1 MIDIEVKNL
10 TTCFRTVKGDVTA
23 VDDVSFSLKK
33 GETLC
38 IVGESGCGKSVSAL
52 SIMGLLS
59 PSGYVKSGSA
69 IFQDNNLLSMSSNQ
83 LEKLRGNRISMI
95 FQDPGSSLNPVM
107 RIGDQV
113 SEIFRIH
120 LNMSKSQSLEKALE
134 MLKQVEISDPESRML
149 AYPHE
154 LSGGMAQRVMI
165 AMALACK
172 PDILIA
178 DEPTTALDVTIQS
191 QILNLMIQMQ
201 SITKT
206 AILLITHDLGV
217 VAEIADYVLVMYCGQ
232 VVEYGNVKTVFKN
245 PVHPYTKALMKSIP
259 VIGEKAKKLD
269 AIPGRVPSLDFLPL
283 GCRFEK
289 RCTEKNVHITS
300 DCEKRIPPIFDLNNN
315 IQIFVFLLIYMVV
328 RKKSHK
334 LTKRKTS
341 RKLTTRKFSKKQT
354 KTSQKPKLSF
364 FWTELSFAGVQSSVS
379 H

>member
-1 MIDIEVKNL
+1 MSTHPIQLEVKNL
-10 TTCFRTVKGDVTA
+10 TTCFRTSTGNVTA

-33 GETLC
+33 SETLC

-52 SIMGLLS
+52 SIMGLL
-59 PSGYVKSGSA
+59 PPAGYVKSGSA
-69 IFQDNNLLSMSSNQ
+69 NFQNNNLLSMSSNQ
-83 LEKLRGNRISMI
+83 LERLRGDRISMI

-120 LNMSKSQSLEKALE
+120 LNMSKSQSKEKALE
-134 MLKQVEISDPESRML
+134 MLKQVEIPDPESRML

-206 AILLITHDLGV
+206 AI
-217 VAEIADYVLVMYCGQ
+217 
-232 VVEYGNVKTVFKN
+232 
-245 PVHPYTKALMKSIP
+245 
-259 VIGEKAKKLD
+259 
-269 AIPGRVPSLDFLPL
+269 
-283 GCRFEK
+283 
-289 RCTEKNVHITS
+289 
-300 DCEKRIPPIFDLNNN
+300 
-315 IQIFVFLLIYMVV
+315 
-328 RKKSHK
+328 
-334 LTKRKTS
+334 
-341 RKLTTRKFSKKQT
+341 
-354 KTSQKPKLSF
+354 
-364 FWTELSFAGVQSSVS
+364 
-379 H
+379 

>member
-1 MIDIEVKNL
+1 MSTHSIQLEVKNL
-10 TTCFRTVKGDVTA
+10 TTCFRTSTGNVTV

-52 SIMGLLS
+52 SIMGLLP
-59 PSGYVKSGSA
+59 PSGYVKYGSA
-69 IFQDNNLLSMSSNQ
+69 NFQNNNLLSMSSNQ
-83 LEKLRGNRISMI
+83 LEKLRGDRISMI

-120 LNMSKSQSLEKALE
+120 LNMSKSQSKEKALE
-134 MLKQVEISDPESRML
+134 MLKQVEIPDPESRML
-149 AYPHE
+149 TYPHE

-217 VAEIADYVLVMYCGQ
+217 VAEMADYVLVMYCGQ
-232 VVEYGNVKTVFKN
+232 VVEYGNVKTVFNN

-269 AIPGRVPSLDFLPL
+269 AIPGRVPSLDLLPS

-289 RCTEKNVHITS
+289 RCAEKNVHIIS
-300 DCEKRIPPIFDLNNN
+300 DCEKRIPPIFNLNNN
-315 IQIFVFLLIYMVV
+315 HGSRCWL
-328 RKKSHK
+328 
-334 LTKRKTS
+334 KREHNEKIS
-341 RKLTTRKFSKKQT
+341 
-354 KTSQKPKLSF
+354 
-364 FWTELSFAGVQSSVS
+364 
-379 H
+379 

>member
-1 MIDIEVKNL
+1 MSIRPVQLEVKNL
-10 TTCFRTVKGDVTA
+10 TTCFRTSTGNVTA
-23 VDDVSFSLKK
+23 VDDISFSLKK

-52 SIMGLLS
+52 SIMGLL
-59 PSGYVKSGSA
+59 PPAGYVKSGSA
-69 IFQDNNLLSMSSNQ
+69 NFQNNNLLSMSSNH
-83 LEKLRGNRISMI
+83 LERLRGDRISMI

-120 LNMSKSQSLEKALE
+120 LNMSKSQSKEKALE
-134 MLKQVEISDPESRML
+134 MLNQVEIPDPESRML
-149 AYPHE
+149 TYPHE

-217 VAEIADYVLVMYCGQ
+217 VAEMADYVLVMYCGQ
-232 VVEYGNVKTVFKN
+232 VVEYGNVKTVFNN

-269 AIPGRVPSLDFLPL
+269 AIPGRVPSLDLLPS

-289 RCTEKNVHITS
+289 RCTEQNVHIAS
-300 DCEKRIPPIFDLNNN
+300 DCQKRIPPIFNLNNN
-315 IQIFVFLLIYMVV
+315 HGSRCWL
-328 RKKSHK
+328 
-334 LTKRKTS
+334 KREHNEKIS
-341 RKLTTRKFSKKQT
+341 
-354 KTSQKPKLSF
+354 
-364 FWTELSFAGVQSSVS
+364 
-379 H
+379 

>member
-1 MIDIEVKNL
+1 MSTHPIQLEVKNL
-10 TTCFRTVKGDVTA
+10 TTCFRTSTGKVTA
-23 VDDVSFSLKK
+23 VDDISFSLKK

-52 SIMGLLS
+52 SIMGLLP

-69 IFQDNNLLSMSSNQ
+69 NFQNNNLLSMSSNQ
-83 LEKLRGNRISMI
+83 LERLRGDRISMI

-120 LNMSKSQSLEKALE
+120 LNMSKSQSKEKALE
-134 MLKQVEISDPESRML
+134 MLKQVEIPDPESRML

-217 VAEIADYVLVMYCGQ
+217 VAEIADYVYAVPIQ
-232 VVEYGNVKTVFKN
+232 AVTIREDTAAVPDE
-245 PVHPYTKALMKSIP
+245 TKKK
-259 VIGEKAKKLD
+259 EK
-269 AIPGRVPSLDFLPL
+269 V
-283 GCRFEK
+283 
-289 RCTEKNVHITS
+289 
-300 DCEKRIPPIFDLNNN
+300 EKRIRTREKEN
-315 IQIFVFLLIYMVV
+315 
-328 RKKSHK
+328 
-334 LTKRKTS
+334 KRS
-341 RKLTTRKFSKKQT
+341 R
-354 KTSQKPKLSF
+354 
-364 FWTELSFAGVQSSVS
+364 
-379 H
+379 

>member
-1 MIDIEVKNL
+1 
-10 TTCFRTVKGDVTA
+10 
-23 VDDVSFSLKK
+23 
-33 GETLC
+33 
-38 IVGESGCGKSVSAL
+38 
-52 SIMGLLS
+52 
-59 PSGYVKSGSA
+59 VKSGSA
-69 IFQDNNLLSMSSNQ
+69 NFQNNNLLSMSSNQ
-83 LEKLRGNRISMI
+83 LERLRGDRISMI

-232 VVEYGNVKTVFKN
+232 VVEYGNVKTVFNN

-315 IQIFVFLLIYMVV
+315 HGSRCWL
-328 RKKSHK
+328 
-334 LTKRKTS
+334 KREHNEKIS
-341 RKLTTRKFSKKQT
+341 
-354 KTSQKPKLSF
+354 
-364 FWTELSFAGVQSSVS
+364 
-379 H
+379 

>member
-1 MIDIEVKNL
+1 MSTHQIQLEVKNL
-10 TTCFRTVKGDVTA
+10 TTCFRTSKGNVTA

-52 SIMGLLS
+52 SIMGLLP

-69 IFQDNNLLSMSSNQ
+69 NFLNNNLLSMPSKQ
-83 LEKLRGNRISMI
+83 LERLRGDRISMI

-134 MLKQVEISDPESRML
+134 MLKQVEIPDPESRML

-232 VVEYGNVKTVFKN
+232 VVVF
-245 PVHPYTKALMKSIP
+245 
-259 VIGEKAKKLD
+259 
-269 AIPGRVPSLDFLPL
+269 
-283 GCRFEK
+283 
-289 RCTEKNVHITS
+289 
-300 DCEKRIPPIFDLNNN
+300 
-315 IQIFVFLLIYMVV
+315 
-328 RKKSHK
+328 
-334 LTKRKTS
+334 
-341 RKLTTRKFSKKQT
+341 
-354 KTSQKPKLSF
+354 
-364 FWTELSFAGVQSSVS
+364 
-379 H
+379 

>member
-1 MIDIEVKNL
+1 
-10 TTCFRTVKGDVTA
+10 
-23 VDDVSFSLKK
+23 
-33 GETLC
+33 
-38 IVGESGCGKSVSAL
+38 
-52 SIMGLLS
+52 
-59 PSGYVKSGSA
+59 
-69 IFQDNNLLSMSSNQ
+69 MSSNH
-83 LEKLRGNRISMI
+83 LERLRGDRISMI

-120 LNMSKSQSLEKALE
+120 LNMSKSQSKEKALE
-134 MLKQVEISDPESRML
+134 MLKQVEIPDPESRML

-165 AMALACK
+165 AMALVCK

-191 QILNLMIQMQ
+191 QILDLMIQMQ

-217 VAEIADYVLVMYCGQ
+217 VAEMADYVLVMYCGQ
-232 VVEYGNVKTVFKN
+232 VVEYGNVKTVFNN

-269 AIPGRVPSLDFLPL
+269 AIPGRVPSLDLLPL

-289 RCTEKNVHITS
+289 RCTEKNVHINS

-315 IQIFVFLLIYMVV
+315 HGSRCWL
-328 RKKSHK
+328 
-334 LTKRKTS
+334 KREHNEKIS
-341 RKLTTRKFSKKQT
+341 
-354 KTSQKPKLSF
+354 
-364 FWTELSFAGVQSSVS
+364 
-379 H
+379 

>member
-1 MIDIEVKNL
+1 MSTHPIQLEVNNL
-10 TTCFRTVKGDVTA
+10 TTCFRTSTGNVTA
-23 VDDVSFSLKK
+23 VDDISFSLKK

-52 SIMGLLS
+52 SIMGLL
-59 PSGYVKSGSA
+59 PPAGYVKSGSA
-69 IFQDNNLLSMSSNQ
+69 NFQNNNLLSMSSNQ
-83 LEKLRGNRISMI
+83 LERLRGDRISMI

-120 LNMSKSQSLEKALE
+120 LNMSKSQSKEKALE
-134 MLKQVEISDPESRML
+134 MLKQVEIPDPESRML
-149 AYPHE
+149 TYPHE

-217 VAEIADYVLVMYCGQ
+217 VAEMADYVLVMYCGQ
-232 VVEYGNVKTVFKN
+232 VVEYGNVKTVFNN

-259 VIGEKAKKLD
+259 VIGEKSKKLD
-269 AIPGRVPSLDFLPL
+269 AIPGRVPSLDLLPS

-289 RCTEKNVHITS
+289 RCTEKNVHIIS
-300 DCEKRIPPIFDLNNN
+300 DCQKRIPPIFNLNNN
-315 IQIFVFLLIYMVV
+315 HGSRCWL
-328 RKKSHK
+328 
-334 LTKRKTS
+334 KREHNEKIS
-341 RKLTTRKFSKKQT
+341 
-354 KTSQKPKLSF
+354 
-364 FWTELSFAGVQSSVS
+364 
-379 H
+379 

>member
-1 MIDIEVKNL
+1 MSTHPIQLEVNNL
-10 TTCFRTVKGDVTA
+10 TTCFRTSTGNVTA
-23 VDDVSFSLKK
+23 VDDISFSLKK

-52 SIMGLLS
+52 SIMGLLP

-69 IFQDNNLLSMSSNQ
+69 NFHNDNLLSMSSSQ
-83 LEKLRGNRISMI
+83 LERLRGNRISMI

-113 SEIFRIH
+113 SEIFKIH
-120 LNMSKSQSLEKALE
+120 LHMSKKESERKTLE
-134 MLKQVEISDPESRML
+134 MLRQVEIPDPESRML

-165 AMALACK
+165 AMALVCS

-201 SITKT
+201 SKTET

-217 VAEIADYVLVMYCGQ
+217 VAEMANNVLVMYCGQ
-232 VVEYGNVKTVFKN
+232 IVEYGDVKTVFN
-245 PVHPYTKALMKSIP
+245 SPVHPYTKALMQSIP
-259 VIGEKAKKLD
+259 IIGEKIKRLD
-269 AIPGRVPSLDFLPL
+269 AIPGRVPSLNLLPP

-289 RCTEKNVHITS
+289 RCSEKNTNITS
-300 DCEKRIPPIFDLNNN
+300 DCQEKIPPIFNLNDN
-315 IQIFVFLLIYMVV
+315 
-328 RKKSHK
+328 HG
-334 LTKRKTS
+334 S
-341 RKLTTRKFSKKQT
+341 RCWLEK
-354 KTSQKPKLSF
+354 
-364 FWTELSFAGVQSSVS
+364 ED
-379 H
+379 